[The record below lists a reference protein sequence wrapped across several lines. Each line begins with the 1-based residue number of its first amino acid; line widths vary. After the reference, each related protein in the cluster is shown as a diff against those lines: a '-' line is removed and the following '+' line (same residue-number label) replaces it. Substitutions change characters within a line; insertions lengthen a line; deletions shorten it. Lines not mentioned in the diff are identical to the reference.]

1 MWESVKGDFE
11 KAFAENFL
19 KGFSKDF
26 GRPFPAQSPK
36 KKGGGCPES
45 PPPEKAVCYLRA
57 DGNTS
62 VLTSTRFCIMSF
74 SMRKFWS
81 SARPLT
87 SVSVTVL

>member
-1 MWESVKGDFE
+1 MGESVKGDFE
-11 KAFAENFL
+11 KAFAEDFL

-36 KKGGGCPES
+36 KGGLPES

-74 SMRKFWS
+74 SMRKSWS

>member
-1 MWESVKGDFE
+1 MGESVKGDFE
-11 KAFAENFL
+11 KAFAEDFL

-36 KKGGGCPES
+36 KGVRPES

-74 SMRKFWS
+74 SMRKSWS

>member
-26 GRPFPAQSPK
+26 GRPFPEKSPK

-74 SMRKFWS
+74 SMRKSWS

>member
-1 MWESVKGDFE
+1 MGESVKGDFE
-11 KAFAENFL
+11 KAFAEDFL

-36 KKGGGCPES
+36 KGICPES

-74 SMRKFWS
+74 SMRKSWS